1 LDLGC
6 SCRHH
11 RHAAAVLRALGRDDG
26 WAIADKQTCLRSRV
40 ETVRMHNPVS
50 NGKPFGPEFSRVT
63 ACNIGVL

>member
-1 LDLGC
+1 LPFFGEAEAEGLAGII
-6 SCRHH
+6 
-11 RHAAAVLRALGRDDG
+11 ALSG
-26 WAIADKQTCLRSRV
+26 V